1 MKEIEFIPVLEELIA
16 EQSQWRKIAIQGLD
30 LTPYTKQLQA
40 LDIQDCIFLGCD
52 MERALYLHLIHH
64 ENALFPELNVP
75 FKIYRSILYT
85 KEDLYDHYDPDNVKS
100 YELSTDYKIYKHFI
114 ENGKGEPNT
123 IHESLV
129 RRLHDHAI
137 TDALD
142 DFLERWGGGSEKIIA
157 IMGGHSLSRNDEN
170 YRKAALIA
178 KALSEQDFMMIPGG
192 DPGAM
197 DATHLGAWLAYRST
211 EDSAEGIAMLSE
223 APLYNDE
230 KWLSQAFKVMER
242 FELGPSNVE
251 SIGIPT
257 WLYGHEP
264 PTPFATRIAKYFAN
278 CVREEGLLALAKGG
292 VIYAPGSAGTIQEI
306 FQDAAQNHY
315 KSYEI
320 ASPMVFLNTDYWT
333 NTKPVYPILKQLAKG
348 HEYDD
353 WLSIH
358 DEVAEVIAAI
368 HTFQNKGI
376 T

>member
-1 MKEIEFIPVLEELIA
+1 MIEVEFISVLEELIA
-16 EQSQWRKIAIQGLD
+16 EETQWRKIAVQGLD
-30 LTPYTKQLQA
+30 LRPYAEQLKKI
-40 LDIQDCIFLGCD
+40 DIKDCIFLGCD
-52 MERALYLHLIHH
+52 LERDLYLYLINN
-64 ENALFPELNVP
+64 ENELFPELDVP
-75 FKIYRSILYT
+75 FKIYRSVLYT
-85 KEDLYDHYDPDNVKS
+85 KEDLYNHYDPDNPSS
-100 YELSTDYKIYKHFI
+100 YELSTDYKIYKHFVD
-114 ENGKGEPNT
+114 NGKGEPNT

-129 RRLHDHAI
+129 RRLHDHSI

-170 YRKAALIA
+170 YRKSALIA
-178 KALSEQDFMMIPGG
+178 KALSEQDFMMISGG
-192 DPGAM
+192 GPGAM
-197 DATHLGAWLAYRST
+197 EATHLGAWFAYRST
-211 EDSAEGIAMLSE
+211 EELDEGIAMLSE

-242 FELGPSNVE
+242 FPLGPSKID

-292 VIYAPGSAGTIQEI
+292 IVYAPGSAGTIQEI

-315 KSYEI
+315 KSYAI
-320 ASPMVFLNTDYWT
+320 ASPMIFLNTDYWI
-333 NTKPVYPILKQLAKG
+333 NKKPVYPILKELAEG
-348 HEYDD
+348 HEYAD

-358 DEVAEVIAAI
+358 DETADVISAI
-368 HTFQNKGI
+368 HAFQNRI
-376 T
+376 VT